1 MVGGNEG
8 EWKPTVDGR
17 RYLVV
22 RGAEGGQEELIRE
35 FWGKVGGRLE
45 YEV

>member
-1 MVGGNEG
+1 VGGNEG
-8 EWKPTVDGR
+8 EWEARVDGR

-22 RGAEGGQEELIRE
+22 RGAEGGMEELIGE

-45 YEV
+45 Y